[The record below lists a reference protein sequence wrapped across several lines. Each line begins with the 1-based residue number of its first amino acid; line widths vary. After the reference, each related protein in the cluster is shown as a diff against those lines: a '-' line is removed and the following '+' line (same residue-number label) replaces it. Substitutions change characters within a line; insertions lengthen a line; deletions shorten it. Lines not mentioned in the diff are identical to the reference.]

1 MPPGGGATP
10 GTSLLTPIDTSART
24 PASVESASR
33 TLTERSIQEELDRVE
48 AAGPAASGRSV
59 ANLTITA
66 ITARFV
72 TTREEAEL
80 ARSIDDVFQE
90 SESESFKQQVGE
102 VPM

>member
-1 MPPGGGATP
+1 M
-10 GTSLLTPIDTSART
+10 
-24 PASVESASR
+24 ESASR

-48 AAGPAASGRSV
+48 AAGPATSSRSV
-59 ANLTITA
+59 AILPTITANLTITA
-66 ITARFV
+66 ATARFV

-90 SESESFKQQVGE
+90 SESESFKQQVGD